1 MDAEIRRALID
12 EESTLTPHHDRSR
25 QRRAFGALALC
36 VVLAA
41 TGLGAVWTPAPTEFC
56 VPLLT
61 TCGTPTPTPGP
72 TSPSPLPTLPA
83 LPVSPGSPSTPP
95 STPAPLPIPAAPD
108 AGAPTFTQPPAQLGG
123 SSISFTGLQSV
134 TVVEV
139 PLADG
144 TKTPVLKL
152 VADTITIDDFT
163 LTVRHET
170 GPVLLTTSDRM
181 ELRGHVQVYVDS
193 ATATLLDGTPITLGA
208 STPPPAD
215 GLPPQLLKVNLGLVG
230 VTADA
235 IAFKASHQNLK

>member
-1 MDAEIRRALID
+1 MDAEGRDLDDREPLLTARQGRARR
-12 EESTLTPHHDRSR
+12 R
-25 QRRAFGALALC
+25 GAVALC
-36 VVLAA
+36 VALAA
-41 TGLGAVWTPAPTEFC
+41 TGLGAVRTSAPTEFC
-56 VPLLT
+56 IPLLMQ
-61 TCGTPTPTPGP
+61 CGAPTPAPGP
-72 TSPSPLPTLPA
+72 TSPLPLPT
-83 LPVSPGSPSTPP
+83 LPVSPGSPSASPAPTPSALP
-95 STPAPLPIPAAPD
+95 TPAVPD

-144 TKTPVLKL
+144 SKTPVLKL

-170 GPVLLTTSDRM
+170 GPVLLTTADRM

-193 ATATLLDGTPITLGA
+193 VTATLLDGDPITLGA

-235 IAFKASHQNLK
+235 IAFTASHQNLK

>member
-1 MDAEIRRALID
+1 
-12 EESTLTPHHDRSR
+12 
-25 QRRAFGALALC
+25 
-36 VVLAA
+36 V
-41 TGLGAVWTPAPTEFC
+41 
-56 VPLLT
+56 
-61 TCGTPTPTPGP
+61 
-72 TSPSPLPTLPA
+72 
-83 LPVSPGSPSTPP
+83 
-95 STPAPLPIPAAPD
+95 APD
-108 AGAPTFTQPPAQLGG
+108 AGTPTFTQPPAQLGG
-123 SSISFTGLQSV
+123 SSISFTGLQSA

-170 GPVLLTTSDRM
+170 GPILLTTANRM

-208 STPPPAD
+208 ATPPPAD

-230 VTADA
+230 VTADL